1 MAPARRRKNRKR
13 LRSKSAP
20 AVLRSPIKRGKR
32 KQWSDEAMI
41 AALEAVKN
49 GSSIK
54 RAALEHGV
62 PRTTLSDRHLGK
74 VVHGTRPGPKCYLS
88 RDEETELGAFIQVV
102 GKLGYGKTRKQ
113 VKNIAESVA
122 RDKGVLKSKR
132 ISDGWFRRFLE
143 RQSHLCLR
151 KGDPTANVRMDAM
164 ANKEALDNYFK
175 LLKEVMEENDLMD
188 KPGQIYNVDESGMPL
203 DHRPPRVL
211 TTKREKKVRYRT
223 SGNKS
228 QITVIGCVNA
238 AGQTIPP
245 LFANLRR
252 DLNTLTSDEEIFEKW
267 YEEGCD
273 IYDNPNYVSWL
284 MENHPE
290 AVPVEFF
297 EDGSHCKDD
306 DPLPHEDHGVSD
318 SLADFFSDIS
328 PCEPLTA
335 DSQDNATH
343 VSTLAPETGSVV
355 ATCTSLSLAPSSAT
369 ATRASE
375 SLFSDTATDVSASVS
390 TSDSTSVPTSTE
402 DPISTYP
409 GEKTASSDSSSS
421 ASPPEGSSTPSI
433 SNSAPTDPTSMI
445 ASSTPSTSSS
455 TPMDLFSL
463 SSSSGS
469 SRSSSSKS
477 KTTPLSSD
485 VISKYL
491 VQYVPATPK
500 SRKTDAQRVTG
511 ARVLTSAQGLAILKE
526 KEDKKKKETEE
537 KEKRKQER
545 VDKKKQREELAKKK
559 AEERAKKAQEK
570 NSCSQRKP
578 AKRKSTSQPKGVKL
592 SKSSTSTSSTSS
604 TSTSTTVSPGEPPV
618 SSGEPSV
625 SPGEPSSNSTD
636 TECCEC
642 SRTYNEDVR
651 QGTGVEWVQ
660 CGCGRWLHEEC
671 IDSVIQDAD
680 GQERF
685 CSFCVV

>member
-20 AVLRSPIKRGKR
+20 AVLRSLIKRGKR

-211 TTKREKKVRYRT
+211 TTKGEKKVRYRT

-245 LFANLRR
+245 FVIFDAKSLNMEWTRDEVPGTTYGLSDRGWIDMELFKGWFTDHFLQFAVTARPILLLLDGHSSHYNPEAIRHAKESDVILFTLVPHTTHEMQPLDTSVFGPLKSNWGEACHDYIQANPGRVVTKYQFSSLLSQAWMKTMVPLNIISGFRTCGVYPFNPMAVLDYDPCTNSTENTTDASLNHSKDITFTEEQEVRFATRYEEGYDLHDDDYASWLAINHPEAVANLRR

-306 DPLPHEDHGVSD
+306 DPL
-318 SLADFFSDIS
+318 
-328 PCEPLTA
+328 
-335 DSQDNATH
+335 
-343 VSTLAPETGSVV
+343 
-355 ATCTSLSLAPSSAT
+355 
-369 ATRASE
+369 
-375 SLFSDTATDVSASVS
+375 
-390 TSDSTSVPTSTE
+390 
-402 DPISTYP
+402 
-409 GEKTASSDSSSS
+409 
-421 ASPPEGSSTPSI
+421 
-433 SNSAPTDPTSMI
+433 
-445 ASSTPSTSSS
+445 
-455 TPMDLFSL
+455 
-463 SSSSGS
+463 
-469 SRSSSSKS
+469 
-477 KTTPLSSD
+477 
-485 VISKYL
+485 
-491 VQYVPATPK
+491 
-500 SRKTDAQRVTG
+500 
-511 ARVLTSAQGLAILKE
+511 
-526 KEDKKKKETEE
+526 
-537 KEKRKQER
+537 
-545 VDKKKQREELAKKK
+545 
-559 AEERAKKAQEK
+559 
-570 NSCSQRKP
+570 
-578 AKRKSTSQPKGVKL
+578 
-592 SKSSTSTSSTSS
+592 
-604 TSTSTTVSPGEPPV
+604 
-618 SSGEPSV
+618 
-625 SPGEPSSNSTD
+625 
-636 TECCEC
+636 
-642 SRTYNEDVR
+642 R